1 MCLAPTEA
9 LLSTDLVPNEAL
21 LSMGLAPNE
30 ALRSMDLT
38 PNEALLSM
46 VLAPNDALLSTELAR
61 SWDDGWQQEAQAQ
74 SWDAGAESG
83 QSRTTVRSWD
93 DGPPAAGLIGAYS
106 EPLELIRQQI
116 LAGVLH

>member
-1 MCLAPTEA
+1 MDLSPNEA
-9 LLSTDLVPNEAL
+9 LLSTELPPNGALLSTELAPNEAL
-21 LSMGLAPNE
+21 LSMDSA
-30 ALRSMDLT
+30 

-46 VLAPNDALLSTELAR
+46 DLAC
-61 SWDDGWQQEAQAQ
+61 SWGDGWQQEAQAQ

-83 QSRTTVRSWD
+83 QSQTTVRSWD